1 MQKSWNKFVA
11 SLLVVVIFVAILALS
26 AGCNNS
32 KNSIGADVDSVPVG
46 FTDTGYMVKNEQ
58 NRVYHI
64 VSDMNGWLYYC
75 SDVEGNLTPVLNVIG
90 TPTKDLTP
98 FIEMQNN

>member
-11 SLLVVVIFVAILALS
+11 GLLVVVIFVAILALS
-26 AGCNNS
+26 GCNNS

-64 VSDMNGWLYYC
+64 VRDKTNGLLYYC
-75 SDVEGNLTPVLNVIG
+75 SDVEGNLTPVLNKLGFATSDI
-90 TPTKDLTP
+90 TP
-98 FIEMQNN
+98 FEEMNNG

>member
-11 SLLVVVIFVAILALS
+11 GLLVIVAFVAILTLS
-26 AGCNNS
+26 GCNNS
-32 KNSIGADVDSVPVG
+32 KNSIGAYVDSVPVG
-46 FTDTGYMVKNEQ
+46 FTDPGYMVKNKQ

-75 SDVEGNLTPVLNVIG
+75 SDVEGNLTPVLNAFG
-90 TPTKDLTP
+90 TPTKDTTP
-98 FIEMQNN
+98 FEEINNG

>member
-1 MQKSWNKFVA
+1 MQKSWNRFVA
-11 SLLVVVIFVAILALS
+11 GLLVIVAFVAILALS
-26 AGCNNS
+26 GCN
-32 KNSIGADVDSVPVG
+32 NSIGADVNSVPVG

-75 SDVEGNLTPVLNVIG
+75 SDVEGNLTPVLSVIG
-90 TPTKDLTP
+90 TPTKDTTP
-98 FIEMQNN
+98 FEEINNG

>member
-11 SLLVVVIFVAILALS
+11 GILVVVIFVVTLALS
-26 AGCNNS
+26 GCNNS
-32 KNSIGADVDSVPVG
+32 KNSIGADVDNVPVG

-75 SDVEGNLTPVLNVIG
+75 SDVEGNLTPVLNTFG
-90 TPTKDLTP
+90 TPTKDTTP
-98 FIEMQNN
+98 FEELNNG